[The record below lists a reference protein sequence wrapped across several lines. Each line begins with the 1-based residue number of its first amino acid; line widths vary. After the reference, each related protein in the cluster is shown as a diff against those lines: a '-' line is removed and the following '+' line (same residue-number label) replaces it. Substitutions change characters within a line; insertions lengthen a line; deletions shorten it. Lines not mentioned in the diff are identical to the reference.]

1 MKNLHKAFTDRV
13 GAVNSKKEVTAV
25 TRSVQQPGRENSIEH
40 TAVTIFAE
48 RNTEGKVALLI
59 ITKYVW
65 LQNELDEQVPSL
77 RDMLQSELALIDK
90 EVKLFQDVIKTYLL
104 SVNAE

>member
-40 TAVTIFAE
+40 TAVTVFAE
-48 RNTEGKVALLI
+48 RNAEGKVVSI
-59 ITKYVW
+59 IPLTW
-65 LQNELDEQVPSL
+65 ISL
-77 RDMLQSELALIDK
+77 
-90 EVKLFQDVIKTYLL
+90 
-104 SVNAE
+104 